1 MKSPLMIA
9 DRLVDKDGYL
19 STSWQ
24 MTFDQLLGQLNQNF
38 GESGCVIPSLSSD
51 PDSVIP
57 STTGGQIGLIEDKA
71 KNGTLIYDSFTNELK
86 LKKPGGFVVII

>member
-1 MKSPLMIA
+1 MIA
-9 DRLVDKDGYL
+9 DKIVDKDGYL

-24 MTFDQLLGQLNQNF
+24 MTIDQLLGQINENF

-51 PDSVIP
+51 PNSVTP
-57 STTGGQIGLIEDKA
+57 PTTGGQIGLIEGKA

-86 LKKPGGFVVII
+86 VKKPSGFVVII